1 MVIYLMKNR
10 KLLFFSIIGVV
21 IVAAVITIIVI
32 LNKSEKTELVEEK
45 LDIEKLEMQFNN
57 MFDNQENEYVSNL
70 YHIEREQSGK
80 YEIEADIPYIHVSN
94 EFDKKINKEINDF
107 FVNKII
113 QIYNESTSYN
123 ILKVYYASSINDNIL
138 SIAIKCILKEGR
150 NAQRTIIKTYNYDI
164 ENNKE
169 IKITDLLT
177 ENKKESLQ
185 NKVNEKIKAAIKK
198 DNTIAS
204 QGYNIYKRDENSS
217 IYLLENSSEFYIKG
231 NILYVIYCYG
241 NNKYTSEMDLVIDK
255 IDY

>member
-1 MVIYLMKNR
+1 
-10 KLLFFSIIGVV
+10 
-21 IVAAVITIIVI
+21 
-32 LNKSEKTELVEEK
+32 
-45 LDIEKLEMQFNN
+45 MQ
-57 MFDNQENEYVSNL
+57 V
-70 YHIEREQSGK
+70 
-80 YEIEADIPYIHVSN
+80 
-94 EFDKKINKEINDF
+94 
-107 FVNKII
+107 
-113 QIYNESTSYN
+113 
-123 ILKVYYASSINDNIL
+123 
-138 SIAIKCILKEGR
+138 
-150 NAQRTIIKTYNYDI
+150 NYDI